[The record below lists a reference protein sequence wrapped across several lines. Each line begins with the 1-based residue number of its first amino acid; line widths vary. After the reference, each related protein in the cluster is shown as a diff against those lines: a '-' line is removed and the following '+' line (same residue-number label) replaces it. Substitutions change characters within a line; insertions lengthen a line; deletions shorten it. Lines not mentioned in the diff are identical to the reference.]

1 MVDSDRVTGGGV
13 CTVDSDRVTGGGVCT
28 VDGDRV
34 TGGGVCTVNSDEDVK
49 ICVCRRERLRKR
61 VWVVIVMS

>member
-1 MVDSDRVTGGGV
+1 MVDS
-13 CTVDSDRVTGGGVCT
+13 
-28 VDGDRV
+28 DRV

-49 ICVCRRERLRKR
+49 IGVCRRERLRKR

>member
-1 MVDSDRVTGGGV
+1 MCMVDSDRVTGGGV
-13 CTVDSDRVTGGGVCT
+13 CTF
-28 VDGDRV
+28 
-34 TGGGVCTVNSDEDVK
+34 NSDEDVK